1 MDRARHAQHGPPPPA
16 LTAATDYC
24 DGGEVGVVSPSAG
37 VGRVSSVVV
46 PDVVAPLLPGVIMLS
61 GVMVVPDV
69 VVPEVVVVPDVVV
82 PEVLGPTGPV
92 ISG

>member
-1 MDRARHAQHGPPPPA
+1 VRHRLAERPSA

-37 VGRVSSVVV
+37 VRRVSSVVA
-46 PDVVAPLLPGVIMLS
+46 PDVVVVPGVIMLS

-69 VVPEVVVVPDVVV
+69 VMPELVVPDVVV
-82 PEVLGPTGPV
+82 PEDLGPTGPV

>member
-1 MDRARHAQHGPPPPA
+1 MARRAR

-24 DGGEVGVVSPSAG
+24 DGCDVGVVSLSAG
-37 VGRVSSVVV
+37 VRRVWSVVVPVVV
-46 PDVVAPLLPGVIMLS
+46 PDVVVPVVSGVIMLS

-69 VVPEVVVVPDVVV
+69 VVPDVIVPDVVV
-82 PEVLGPTGPV
+82 SDDRGPTGPV